1 MRIPSTSDLCQ
12 AHSNR
17 AYDKMEVISDHIHE
31 LMDLYEW
38 IFNLRA
44 YLASL
49 LAGYVTIG
57 TDQTITG
64 KKTFENLKAH
74 VLNIANATE
83 VLNEGYITTGYY
95 NDSDPALIIHF
106 TAYDD
111 DVPYET
117 RLYLVSKPGGNPY
130 FVIPPT
136 NANDNHS
143 AVRLDYLKSILATL
157 NDGSDGLADRIS
169 AIENQLAN
177 VLPLDGTP
185 TEGSSKGVTSN
196 GIWVAIQNAAR
207 GVLDNLPPFPV
218 ASTIQKGIM
227 QVGDYLTVDNGVV
240 GVDADALATYIRSQL
255 NIDSS
260 VSGGLLNYSSV
271 ELEVTSGSNIYDA
284 EHQHFYPA
292 NGSEDGLPVDGS
304 DTTKAYLGSNSG
316 NGNVYLNP
324 KPDTAASSVIGIT
337 NVKCTNLS
345 TGASNYYIPLRTVII
360 LTGLDVYLQSNQGG
374 FAKLN
379 TWTVKCWFRNRDYTL
394 TSEDKIEINDQ
405 ATAFIATRIA
415 TGNYPNNSETRVSVQ
430 PAGSQSAVPMG
441 AGYYIISDDLYYD
454 TGALS

>member
-117 RLYLVSKPGGNPY
+117 RLYLVAKPGGNPY

-136 NANDNHS
+136 NADDDHS
-143 AVRLDYLKSILATL
+143 AVRLDYLNSILSTL
-157 NDGSDGLADRIS
+157 NSGSDGLADRIAALENKMG
-169 AIENQLAN
+169 AIYPFDSE
-177 VLPLDGTP
+177 P
-185 TEGSSKGVTSN
+185 TEGSTKGVIS
-196 GIWVAIQNAAR
+196 GGVFSAIQSAINNIDFPET
-207 GVLDNLPPFPV
+207 VLPV
-218 ASTIQKGIM
+218 ATKLAKGIM
-227 QVGDYLTVDNGVV
+227 QVGDYLLVNDGLVSVDW
-240 GVDADALATYIRSQL
+240 ATIKAYIDGAITAQFNMNAGASMYGAICAEDGWYENNVLVHGTQ
-255 NIDSS
+255 NSS
-260 VSGGLLNYSSV
+260 RVNEDVSITNNVSGDVIEPRHIIRNWVVRKYAAISV
-271 ELEVTSGSNIYDA
+271 PNMDPIPGY
-284 EHQHFYPA
+284 Q
-292 NGSEDGLPVDGS
+292 GW
-304 DTTKAYLGSNSG
+304 
-316 NGNVYLNP
+316 
-324 KPDTAASSVIGIT
+324 
-337 NVKCTNLS
+337 
-345 TGASNYYIPLRTVII
+345 YIWVN
-360 LTGLDVYLQSNQGG
+360 DN
-374 FAKLN
+374 
-379 TWTVKCWFRNRDYTL
+379 YTL
-394 TSEDKIEINDQ
+394 TTEDKAAINE
-405 ATAFIATRIA
+405 F
-415 TGNYPNNSETRVSVQ
+415 TGVDL
-430 PAGSQSAVPMG
+430 SQEPGRYA
-441 AGYYIISDDLYYD
+441 IQYD
-454 TGALS
+454 SGEVE

>member
-111 DVPYET
+111 NIPYET
-117 RLYLVSKPGGNPY
+117 RLYLVSRPGGNPY

-136 NANDNHS
+136 NADDDNS
-143 AVRLDYLKSILATL
+143 AVRLDYLRSVLATL
-157 NDGSDGLADRIS
+157 NDGSAGLADRIAALENKMDAIYPFDS
-169 AIENQLAN
+169 A
-177 VLPLDGTP
+177 P
-185 TEGSSKGVTSN
+185 TESSSKGVTS
-196 GIWVAIQNAAR
+196 GGVFDAIQDAINSIDIPEIPD
-207 GVLDNLPPFPV
+207 VVFPV
-218 ASTIQKGIM
+218 ATTEQKGIV
-227 QVGDYLTVDNGVV
+227 QIGNYLIVNDGLISIDVASLKEALGLGGSSSVDTWTTLTATV
-240 GVDADALATYIRSQL
+240 GVPAGRRAGRWDNSIPWCNETTASFIKGQIGTTNSSLTPTVEYGFTDTTNLTPEGLHKGATIGTTITCKNTSTNVVVKYVPVRTVGYLSAW
-255 NIDSS
+255 D
-260 VSGGLLNYSSV
+260 VSMGGNSEGGLKYG
-271 ELEVTSGSNIYDA
+271 VTICA
-284 EHQHFYPA
+284 FYRK
-292 NGSEDGLPVDGS
+292 N
-304 DTTKAYLGSNSG
+304 
-316 NGNVYLNP
+316 
-324 KPDTAASSVIGIT
+324 
-337 NVKCTNLS
+337 
-345 TGASNYYIPLRTVII
+345 
-360 LTGLDVYLQSNQGG
+360 
-374 FAKLN
+374 
-379 TWTVKCWFRNRDYTL
+379 DYTL
-394 TSEDKIEINDQ
+394 TAADIAEINAEADE
-405 ATAFIATRIA
+405 FLS
-415 TGNYPNNSETRVSVQ
+415 N
-430 PAGSQSAVPMG
+430 VPDTPVIPY
-441 AGYYIISDDLYYD
+441 GYTVTYD

>member
-117 RLYLVSKPGGNPY
+117 RLYLVSQPGGNPY

-136 NANDNHS
+136 NADDDNS
-143 AVRLDYLKSILATL
+143 AVRLDYLNSVLSTL
-157 NDGSDGLADRIS
+157 NDGSEGLADRI
-169 AIENQLAN
+169 AALENKMDA
-177 VLPLDGTP
+177 VYPFDTEP
-185 TEGSSKGVTSN
+185 IEGSTKGVTSGGVFDAIQTAIN
-196 GIWVAIQNAAR
+196 GIDI
-207 GVLDNLPPFPV
+207 PEIPEFPI
-218 ASTIQKGIM
+218 ATTEQKGIM
-227 QVGDYLTVDNGVV
+227 QVGDYLTVNNGLVSIDV
-240 GVDADALATYIRSQL
+240 ASLREALGLGGVSSVDTWTSISANVIVPVATQSGERADRW
-255 NIDSS
+255 DSS
-260 VSGGLLNYSSV
+260 IPWCGETTASFIKGQIGTTNSS
-271 ELEVTSGSNIYDA
+271 LT
-284 EHQHFYPA
+284 PA
-292 NGSEDGLPVDGS
+292 IEYNFT
-304 DTTKAYLGSNSG
+304 DTTNLTPEGLHKGA
-316 NGNVYLNP
+316 
-324 KPDTAASSVIGIT
+324 TIGTTITCKNTST
-337 NVKCTNLS
+337 NVVVKYVPVRTVGYLS
-345 TGASNYYIPLRTVII
+345 TWDVSMGGNSEGGVRYTVTICAF
-360 LTGLDVYLQSNQGG
+360 YRKS
-374 FAKLN
+374 
-379 TWTVKCWFRNRDYTL
+379 DYTL
-394 TSEDKIEINDQ
+394 TEADIAEINAEADE
-405 ATAFIATRIA
+405 FLS
-415 TGNYPNNSETRVSVQ
+415 NVPNTPVI
-430 PAGSQSAVPMG
+430 PY
-441 AGYYIISDDLYYD
+441 GYTVTYD

>member
-49 LAGYVTIG
+49 LTGYVTIG

-117 RLYLVSKPGGNPY
+117 RLYLVSQPGGNPY
-130 FVIPPT
+130 FIIPPT
-136 NANDNHS
+136 NADDDNS

-157 NDGSDGLADRIS
+157 NDGSNGLADRIAALEDKMD
-169 AIENQLAN
+169 AIYPFDTA
-177 VLPLDGTP
+177 P
-185 TEGSSKGVTSN
+185 TEGSTKGVTSGGVFDAIQTAIN
-196 GIWVAIQNAAR
+196 GI
-207 GVLDNLPPFPV
+207 DFPATV
-218 ASTIQKGIM
+218 FPIASTEQKGIM
-227 QVGDYLTVDNGVV
+227 QVGEYLTVNDGVV
-240 GVDADALATYIRSQL
+240 GVDADALATYIRQQL
-255 NIDSS
+255 NLSGFDSGLLTYTS
-260 VSGGLLNYSSV
+260 VSGGFVIGYNAF
-271 ELEVTSGSNIYDA
+271 SND
-284 EHQHFYPA
+284 PA
-292 NGSEDGLPVDGS
+292 NDNYAVS
-304 DTTKAYLGSNSG
+304 DTDPVLSDAIDITDTTQAFFTGNTGAGNDYLE
-316 NGNVYLNP
+316 P
-324 KPDTAASSVIGIT
+324 KVKGTAVSTIGTSVI
-337 NVKCTNLS
+337 KCTNLS
-345 TGASNYYIPLRTVII
+345 SGASNYYIPLRTVII
-360 LTGLDVYLQSNQGG
+360 RSGREVTLPSYHGGLVVRDYY
-374 FAKLN
+374 
-379 TWTVKCWFRNRDYTL
+379 TIKCWFRNRDYTL
-394 TSEDKIEINDQ
+394 QDVDKLVINDQ
-405 ATAFIATRIA
+405 ANAFIAARL
-415 TGNYPNNSETRVSVQ
+415 YSENTEGLHVISE
-430 PAGSQSAVPMG
+430 GSG
-441 AGYYIISDDLYYD
+441 IGGYTPGDDVYYD

>member
-31 LMDLYEW
+31 IMDLYEW

-64 KKTFENLKAH
+64 KKVFENLKAH

-117 RLYLVSKPGGNPY
+117 RLYLVAQPGGNPY

-136 NANDNHS
+136 NADDDHS
-143 AVRLDYLKSILATL
+143 AVRLDYLNSILSTL
-157 NDGSDGLADRIS
+157 NDGSDGLADRIAALENKMD
-169 AIENQLAN
+169 AIYPFDTE
-177 VLPLDGTP
+177 PTDGST
-185 TEGSSKGVTSN
+185 KGVTS
-196 GIWVAIQNAAR
+196 GGVFDAIQSAINNIDFPET
-207 GVLDNLPPFPV
+207 VFPV
-218 ASTIQKGIM
+218 ASTEQKGIM
-227 QVGDYLTVDNGVV
+227 QVGEYLTVNNGVV

-260 VSGGLLNYSSV
+260 LSGGLLTYSSV
-271 ELEVTSGSNIYDA
+271 TGEAYLGYNHSN
-284 EHQHFYPA
+284 P
-292 NGSEDGLPVDGS
+292 DGGWFDSSNPNPDVSDLVDTS
-304 DTTKAYLGSNSG
+304 DTTQAFLTSNSG
-316 NGNVYLNP
+316 NGNAYLVP
-324 KPDTAASSVIGIT
+324 KASTSATATIGST
-337 NVKCTNLS
+337 EVKCTNLS
-345 TGASNYYIPLRTVII
+345 TGASNYYIPVRTVII
-360 LTGLDVYLQSNQGG
+360 CAERYVKLPGNSNGLEILDIY
-374 FAKLN
+374 AI
-379 TWTVKCWFRNRDYTL
+379 KCWFRNKDYTL
-394 TSEDKIEINDQ
+394 TAADKLEVNDQ
-405 ATAFIATRIA
+405 ANAFIATRL
-415 TGNYPNNSETRVSVQ
+415 YSENT
-430 PAGSQSAVPMG
+430 AGLTV
-441 AGYYIISDDLYYD
+441 ISSGSGISTYTLGDDVYYD
-454 TGALS
+454 TGDLT

>member
-95 NDSDPALIIHF
+95 NDSDPALIVHF

-117 RLYLVSKPGGNPY
+117 RLYLVSQPGGNPY

-136 NANDNHS
+136 NADDDNS

-157 NDGSDGLADRIS
+157 NDGSEGLADRIAALEDKMD
-169 AIENQLAN
+169 AIYPFDTA
-177 VLPLDGTP
+177 P
-185 TEGSSKGVTSN
+185 TEGSTKGVTS
-196 GIWVAIQNAAR
+196 GGVFDAIQNAIDGIEFPAT
-207 GVLDNLPPFPV
+207 VFPV
-218 ASTIQKGIM
+218 ASASQKGIM
-227 QVGDYLTVDNGVV
+227 QVGEYLTVDNGVV

-260 VSGGLLNYSSV
+260 ISGGLLTYTHVDLEITRGANFYDSS
-271 ELEVTSGSNIYDA
+271 L
-284 EHQHFYPA
+284 QHFFPSD
-292 NGSEDGLPVDGS
+292 GSESGLPVSTS
-304 DTTKAYLGSNSG
+304 DTTKAYLGSNEG
-316 NGNVYLNP
+316 NGNAYLTP
-324 KPDTAASSVIGIT
+324 KGDLSSNATIGST
-337 NVKCTNLS
+337 NIKCTNLS

-360 LTGLDVYLQSNQGG
+360 LNEMDVILPSNWGG
-374 FAKLN
+374 FEDRRKYILR
-379 TWTVKCWFRNRDYTL
+379 CWFRNRDYTPSSADL
-394 TSEDKIEINDQ
+394 TEINDQ
-405 ATAFIATRIA
+405 ANALLANHIAAGTHD
-415 TGNYPNNSETRVSVQ
+415 NSEENFSVGHYNPTNSEPYTYGGTYVLQ
-430 PAGSQSAVPMG
+430 T
-441 AGYYIISDDLYYD
+441 SDYYD

>member
-95 NDSDPALIIHF
+95 NDSDPALIVHF

-117 RLYLVSKPGGNPY
+117 RLYLVSQPGGNPY

-136 NANDNHS
+136 NADDDHS
-143 AVRLDYLKSILATL
+143 AVRLDYLNSILSTL
-157 NDGSDGLADRIS
+157 NDGSSGLADRI
-169 AIENQLAN
+169 AALENKMGEIY
-177 VLPLDGTP
+177 PFDSEP
-185 TEGSSKGVTSN
+185 TENSTKGVTSGGVFDAIQSAIN
-196 GIWVAIQNAAR
+196 GIDFPET
-207 GVLDNLPPFPV
+207 VLPV
-218 ASTIQKGIM
+218 ATTSQKGIM
-227 QVGDYLTVDNGVV
+227 QVGDYLLVNDGLVSVNW
-240 GVDADALATYIRSQL
+240 AAIKAYIDGAIEAQFNMHVAAKMYGAVCTTDGWES
-255 NIDSS
+255 NDSAVLGTQNS
-260 VSGGLLNYSSV
+260 SRVNEDVSVTNNVSGDVIEPRHIIRNFVVQKYAAISV
-271 ELEVTSGSNIYDA
+271 PNTEAIPGY
-284 EHQHFYPA
+284 Q
-292 NGSEDGLPVDGS
+292 GW
-304 DTTKAYLGSNSG
+304 
-316 NGNVYLNP
+316 
-324 KPDTAASSVIGIT
+324 
-337 NVKCTNLS
+337 
-345 TGASNYYIPLRTVII
+345 YIWVN
-360 LTGLDVYLQSNQGG
+360 DN
-374 FAKLN
+374 
-379 TWTVKCWFRNRDYTL
+379 YTL
-394 TSEDKIEINDQ
+394 TTEDKAAINE
-405 ATAFIATRIA
+405 F
-415 TGNYPNNSETRVSVQ
+415 TGVDFSTEPGRYLIQ
-430 PAGSQSAVPMG
+430 
-441 AGYYIISDDLYYD
+441 YD
-454 TGALS
+454 SGEVE

>member
-31 LMDLYEW
+31 IMDLYEW

-111 DVPYET
+111 DVSYET
-117 RLYLVSKPGGNPY
+117 RLYLVSRPGGNPY

-136 NANDNHS
+136 NANDDNS
-143 AVRLDYLKSILATL
+143 AVRLDYLKSVLTTL
-157 NDGSDGLADRIS
+157 NDGSAGLADRITALENKMDTIYPFDS
-169 AIENQLAN
+169 A
-177 VLPLDGTP
+177 P
-185 TEGSSKGVTSN
+185 TEGSTKGVTS
-196 GIWVAIQNAAR
+196 GGVFDAIQNAIDSIDIPEIPET
-207 GVLDNLPPFPV
+207 VFPI
-218 ASTIQKGIM
+218 ATTEQKGII
-227 QVGDYLTVDNGVV
+227 QIGDYLTVDNGLVSIDVTSLREALGLGGVSSVDTWTSTTANVVV
-240 GVDADALATYIRSQL
+240 G
-255 NIDSS
+255 
-260 VSGGLLNYSSV
+260 G
-271 ELEVTSGSNIYDA
+271 
-284 EHQHFYPA
+284 
-292 NGSEDGLPVDGS
+292 GS
-304 DTTKAYLGSNSG
+304 DGRASRWDNSIPWCNETTASFIKGRTGTTNSF
-316 NGNVYLNP
+316 LTP
-324 KPDTAASSVIGIT
+324 VIGYGFTDPINLTPEGLQKGAAIGETIICKNTST
-337 NVKCTNLS
+337 NVIVK
-345 TGASNYYIPLRTVII
+345 YVPVRTVGY
-360 LTGLDVYLQSNQGG
+360 LSSWDVSMGGTSQGG
-374 FAKLN
+374 VRY
-379 TWTVKCWFRNRDYTL
+379 TVTICAFYRKSDYTL
-394 TSEDKIEINDQ
+394 TAADIAEINAEADEFL
-405 ATAFIATRIA
+405 T
-415 TGNYPNNSETRVSVQ
+415 N
-430 PAGSQSAVPMG
+430 VPDTPVIPY
-441 AGYYIISDDLYYD
+441 GYTVTYD

>member
-95 NDSDPALIIHF
+95 NDSDPALIVHF

-117 RLYLVSKPGGNPY
+117 RLYLVSQPGGNPY

-136 NANDNHS
+136 NADDDNS
-143 AVRLDYLKSILATL
+143 AVRLDYLNSVLSTL
-157 NDGSDGLADRIS
+157 NDGSEGLADRI
-169 AIENQLAN
+169 AALENKMDA
-177 VLPLDGTP
+177 VYPFDTEP
-185 TEGSSKGVTSN
+185 TEGSTKGVTSGGVFDAIQTAIN
-196 GIWVAIQNAAR
+196 GIDFPETV
-207 GVLDNLPPFPV
+207 FPV
-218 ASTIQKGIM
+218 ATTEQKGIM
-227 QVGDYLTVDNGVV
+227 QVGEYLTVDNGVV
-240 GVDADALATYIRSQL
+240 GVDADALATYIRQQL
-255 NIDSS
+255 NLSGFDSGLLTYTS
-260 VSGGLLNYSSV
+260 VSGGFVIGYN
-271 ELEVTSGSNIYDA
+271 GFSNDPDDDRYAVRDA
-284 EHQHFYPA
+284 DPA
-292 NGSEDGLPVDGS
+292 LSDAINIT
-304 DTTKAYLGSNSG
+304 DTTQAFFTGNTGAGNDYLE
-316 NGNVYLNP
+316 P
-324 KPDTAASSVIGIT
+324 KVKGTAVSTIGVSVI
-337 NVKCTNLS
+337 KCTNTS
-345 TGASNYYIPLRTVII
+345 SGASNYYIPLRTMII
-360 LTGLDVYLQSNQGG
+360 RSGREVRLPSYDNGLVVRDYY
-374 FAKLN
+374 
-379 TWTVKCWFRNRDYTL
+379 TIKCWFRNRDYTL
-394 TSEDKIEINDQ
+394 QDVDKLEINDQ
-405 ATAFIATRIA
+405 ANAFIATRL
-415 TGNYPNNSETRVSVQ
+415 YSENTKGLHVISE
-430 PAGSQSAVPMG
+430 GSGTSTYTPG
-441 AGYYIISDDLYYD
+441 DDIYYD

>member
-111 DVPYET
+111 NVPYET
-117 RLYLVSKPGGNPY
+117 RLYLVAQPGGNPY

-136 NANDNHS
+136 NADDDNS
-143 AVRLDYLKSILATL
+143 AVRLDYLNSILATL
-157 NDGSDGLADRIS
+157 NNGSDGLADRIAALENKMN
-169 AIENQLAN
+169 AIY
-177 VLPLDGTP
+177 PFDTTP
-185 TEGSSKGVTSN
+185 TNGSTKGVTS
-196 GIWVAIQNAAR
+196 GGVFSAIQSAINNIDFPET
-207 GVLDNLPPFPV
+207 VLPV
-218 ASTIQKGIM
+218 ASTEQKGIM
-227 QVGDYLTVDNGVV
+227 QVGDYLLVNNGLVSVDWATIKAYIDGAITAQFNMNASAKMYGAVCAVDGWHDNDVV
-240 GVDADALATYIRSQL
+240 AHGTQ
-255 NIDSS
+255 NSS
-260 VSGGLLNYSSV
+260 RVNEDVSITNNVSGDVIEPRHIIRNWVVQKMAAISV
-271 ELEVTSGSNIYDA
+271 PNTDA
-284 EHQHFYPA
+284 IPGYQ
-292 NGSEDGLPVDGS
+292 GW
-304 DTTKAYLGSNSG
+304 
-316 NGNVYLNP
+316 
-324 KPDTAASSVIGIT
+324 
-337 NVKCTNLS
+337 
-345 TGASNYYIPLRTVII
+345 YIWVN
-360 LTGLDVYLQSNQGG
+360 DN
-374 FAKLN
+374 
-379 TWTVKCWFRNRDYTL
+379 YTL
-394 TSEDKIEINDQ
+394 TAEDKAAINE
-405 ATAFIATRIA
+405 F
-415 TGNYPNNSETRVSVQ
+415 TGVDFSTEPGRYAIQ
-430 PAGSQSAVPMG
+430 
-441 AGYYIISDDLYYD
+441 YD
-454 TGALS
+454 SGEVE

>member
-31 LMDLYEW
+31 IMDLYEW

-95 NDSDPALIIHF
+95 NDSDPALIVHF
-106 TAYDD
+106 TAYDG

-117 RLYLVSKPGGNPY
+117 RLYLVSQPGGNPY

-136 NANDNHS
+136 NADDNHS
-143 AVRLDYLKSILATL
+143 AVRLDYLNSVLATL
-157 NDGSDGLADRIS
+157 NNNDFDGLADRVT

-177 VLPLDGTP
+177 VLPMDSAP
-185 TEGSSKGVTSN
+185 TEGSHKAVTSN
-196 GIWVAIQNAAR
+196 GIWVAIQNAVR
-207 GVLDNLPPFPV
+207 GVMDNLPPFPV

-240 GVDADALATYIRSQL
+240 GVDMDSLMTYIRSQIH
-255 NIDSS
+255 IDS
-260 VSGGLLNYSSV
+260 GI
-271 ELEVTSGSNIYDA
+271 SGSLLTYSYVEATLYSGYNANEPYTGQFFNTTNTDGVPNL
-284 EHQHFYPA
+284 PA
-292 NGSEDGLPVDGS
+292 DFS
-304 DTTKAYLGSNSG
+304 DTTKAFLAPNIG
-316 NGNVYLNP
+316 NGNIYLTP
-324 KPDTAASSVIGIT
+324 VIKTDATSTIGVT
-337 NVKCTNLS
+337 NIKCTNLS
-345 TGASNYYIPLRTVII
+345 TGSSNYYIPLRTVII
-360 LTGLDVYLQSNQGG
+360 LTEVEIQLQDYSHGLQ
-374 FAKLN
+374 KLY
-379 TWTVKCWFRNRDYTL
+379 TWTARCWFRDRDYTPSAADL
-394 TSEDKIEINDQ
+394 TEINDQ
-405 ATAFIATRIA
+405 ATNFLSTRI
-415 TGNYPNNSETRVSVQ
+415 TETSDERFIVHLD
-430 PAGSQSAVPMG
+430 SAVG
-441 AGYYIISDDLYYD
+441 TYALTDTYYD

>member
-95 NDSDPALIIHF
+95 NDTDPALIVHF

-117 RLYLVSKPGGNPY
+117 RLYLVSQPGGNPY

-136 NANDNHS
+136 NADDDNS

-157 NDGSDGLADRIS
+157 NDGSNGLADRIAALEDKMD
-169 AIENQLAN
+169 AIYPFDTA
-177 VLPLDGTP
+177 P
-185 TEGSSKGVTSN
+185 TEGSTKGVTSGGVFNAIQTAIN
-196 GIWVAIQNAAR
+196 GIDFPETV
-207 GVLDNLPPFPV
+207 FPV
-218 ASTIQKGIM
+218 ATTEQKGIM
-227 QVGDYLTVDNGVV
+227 QVGNYLTVDNGVV
-240 GVDADALATYIRSQL
+240 GVDVDALTTYIRSQL
-255 NIDSS
+255 NINSS
-260 VSGGLLNYSSV
+260 INVSLLSYSFV
-271 ELEVTSGSNIYDA
+271 ELVIDSLNTEQSNAY
-284 EHQHFYPA
+284 A
-292 NGSEDGLPVDGS
+292 NLVQAIGGADR
-304 DTTKAYLGSNSG
+304 TKAFLANNSG
-316 NGNVYLNP
+316 NGNAYFSP
-324 KPDTAASSVIGIT
+324 KIDLTSTAIVGST
-337 NVKCTNLS
+337 NIKCTNLS
-345 TGASNYYIPLRTVII
+345 TGSSNYYIPLRTVII
-360 LTGLDVYLQSNQGG
+360 LTGFTPPATGTYAQQPY
-374 FAKLN
+374 FAF
-379 TWTVKCWFRNRDYTL
+379 TIRCWFRNRDFTL
-394 TSEDKIEINDQ
+394 SAEDITEINDQ
-405 ATAFIATRIA
+405 ATQFIASRIGQGGISY
-415 TGNYPNNSETRVSVQ
+415 TIVYP
-430 PAGSQSAVPMG
+430 GSTSGQYREDA
-441 AGYYIISDDLYYD
+441 YYD

>member
-95 NDSDPALIIHF
+95 NDSDPALIVHF

-117 RLYLVSKPGGNPY
+117 RLYLVSQPGGNPY

-136 NANDNHS
+136 NADDDHS
-143 AVRLDYLKSILATL
+143 AVRLDYLNSILSTL
-157 NDGSDGLADRIS
+157 NDGSSGLADRI
-169 AIENQLAN
+169 AALENKMGEIY
-177 VLPLDGTP
+177 PFDSEP
-185 TEGSSKGVTSN
+185 TENSTKGVTSGGVFDAIQSAIN
-196 GIWVAIQNAAR
+196 GIDFPET
-207 GVLDNLPPFPV
+207 VLPV
-218 ASTIQKGIM
+218 ATTSQKGIM
-227 QVGDYLTVDNGVV
+227 QVGDYLLVNDGLVSVNWAAIKAYIDAAITAQFNMNVAAKMYGAVYSLTASQVDDDVS
-240 GVDADALATYIRSQL
+240 IL
-255 NIDSS
+255 NN
-260 VSGGLLNYSSV
+260 VSGDVIEPRHIIRTIEYG
-271 ELEVTSGSNIYDA
+271 IYTGGTDVSIFGFDFHRGEGA
-284 EHQHFYPA
+284 A
-292 NGSEDGLPVDGS
+292 NQSPF
-304 DTTKAYLGSNSG
+304 T
-316 NGNVYLNP
+316 VY
-324 KPDTAASSVIGIT
+324 
-337 NVKCTNLS
+337 C
-345 TGASNYYIPLRTVII
+345 YIWKN
-360 LTGLDVYLQSNQGG
+360 DS
-374 FAKLN
+374 
-379 TWTVKCWFRNRDYTL
+379 YTL
-394 TSEDKIEINDQ
+394 TTEDKAAINEFTGIPDGAAGGVIIE
-405 ATAFIATRIA
+405 
-415 TGNYPNNSETRVSVQ
+415 
-430 PAGSQSAVPMG
+430 
-441 AGYYIISDDLYYD
+441 SDSGDVE
-454 TGALS
+454 

>member
-117 RLYLVSKPGGNPY
+117 RLYLVAQPGGNPY

-136 NANDNHS
+136 NADDDHS
-143 AVRLDYLKSILATL
+143 AVRLDYLNSILSTL

-169 AIENQLAN
+169 ALENKMN
-177 VLPLDGTP
+177 EIYPFDTEPTDGST
-185 TEGSSKGVTSN
+185 KGVTS
-196 GIWVAIQNAAR
+196 GGVFDAIQSAINNIDFPET
-207 GVLDNLPPFPV
+207 VLPV
-218 ASTIQKGIM
+218 ASTEQKGIM
-227 QVGDYLTVDNGVV
+227 QVGDYLLVNNGLVSVDWATIKAYIDGAITAQFNMNASAKMYGAEYSLSASQV
-240 GVDADALATYIRSQL
+240 GDDVSIL
-255 NIDSS
+255 NN
-260 VSGGLLNYSSV
+260 VSGDVIEPRHVIRAIRYAIHTGGYDTDKFGFHFHRS
-271 ELEVTSGSNIYDA
+271 EGTSIESP
-284 EHQHFYPA
+284 FYA
-292 NGSEDGLPVDGS
+292 F
-304 DTTKAYLGSNSG
+304 
-316 NGNVYLNP
+316 
-324 KPDTAASSVIGIT
+324 
-337 NVKCTNLS
+337 C
-345 TGASNYYIPLRTVII
+345 YIWKN
-360 LTGLDVYLQSNQGG
+360 DN
-374 FAKLN
+374 
-379 TWTVKCWFRNRDYTL
+379 YTL
-394 TSEDKIEINDQ
+394 TTEDKAAINEY
-405 ATAFIATRIA
+405 
-415 TGNYPNNSETRVSVQ
+415 TGMDDEPGVGGV
-430 PAGSQSAVPMG
+430 
-441 AGYYIISDDLYYD
+441 YIDDD
-454 TGALS
+454 SGEVE

>member
-1 MRIPSTSDLCQ
+1 MRIPSTSDLVQ

-95 NDSDPALIIHF
+95 NDSDPALIVHF

-117 RLYLVSKPGGNPY
+117 RLYLVSRPGGNPY

-136 NANDNHS
+136 NANDNNS
-143 AVRLDYLKSILATL
+143 AVRLDYLKSILTTL
-157 NDGSDGLADRIS
+157 NDGSYGLANRVS
-169 AIENQLAN
+169 ALENRLVN

-196 GIWVAIQNAAR
+196 GIWVAIQNAVR
-207 GVLDNLPPFPV
+207 GVMDNLPPFPV

-255 NIDSS
+255 NIDTSI
-260 VSGGLLNYSSV
+260 SGSLLTYSSV
-271 ELEVTSGSNIYDA
+271 ELVIDEPSNLEQSNNTLENAAQAI
-284 EHQHFYPA
+284 
-292 NGSEDGLPVDGS
+292 GGEDR
-304 DTTKAYLGSNSG
+304 TKAFLANNSG
-316 NGNVYLNP
+316 NGNAYLSP
-324 KPDTAASSVIGIT
+324 KIDLGSSATVGST
-337 NVKCTNLS
+337 NIKCTNLS
-345 TGASNYYIPLRTVII
+345 TGSSNYFIPLRTVII
-360 LTGLDVYLQSNQGG
+360 LTDFTAPASGAYGQRAY
-374 FAKLN
+374 FAF
-379 TWTVKCWFRNRDYTL
+379 TVRCWFRNRDFTL
-394 TSEDKIEINDQ
+394 SAEDITEINDR
-405 ATAFIATRIA
+405 ATQFIASRIGQEGISYTIYYA
-415 TGNYPNNSETRVSVQ
+415 PGSESGQYRED
-430 PAGSQSAVPMG
+430 A
-441 AGYYIISDDLYYD
+441 YYD
-454 TGALS
+454 TGDLT

>member
-31 LMDLYEW
+31 IMDLYEW

-143 AVRLDYLKSILATL
+143 AVRLDYLNSVLSTL
-157 NDGSDGLADRIS
+157 NDGSAGLADRIAALKNKMDTIYPFDS
-169 AIENQLAN
+169 S
-177 VLPLDGTP
+177 P
-185 TEGSSKGVTSN
+185 TEGSSKGVTSGGVFDAIQTAIN
-196 GIWVAIQNAAR
+196 GIDFPETV
-207 GVLDNLPPFPV
+207 FPV
-218 ASTIQKGIM
+218 ATTEQKGIM
-227 QVGDYLTVDNGVV
+227 QVGDYLTVNDGLVSINVASLREALGLGGVSSVDTWTSITANVVV
-240 GVDADALATYIRSQL
+240 GGGSDGRASRW
-255 NIDSS
+255 DSS
-260 VSGGLLNYSSV
+260 IPWCNETTASFIKGQIGTTNSFLTPAIGYGFTDPINLTPEGLQKGATIGETITCKN
-271 ELEVTSGSNIYDA
+271 TS
-284 EHQHFYPA
+284 
-292 NGSEDGLPVDGS
+292 
-304 DTTKAYLGSNSG
+304 
-316 NGNVYLNP
+316 
-324 KPDTAASSVIGIT
+324 T
-337 NVKCTNLS
+337 NVIVK
-345 TGASNYYIPLRTVII
+345 YVPVRTVGY
-360 LTGLDVYLQSNQGG
+360 LSSWDVSMGGTSQGG
-374 FAKLN
+374 VRY
-379 TWTVKCWFRNRDYTL
+379 TVTICAFYRKNDYTL
-394 TSEDKIEINDQ
+394 TAADIAEINAE
-405 ATAFIATRIA
+405 ATEFL
-415 TGNYPNNSETRVSVQ
+415 SD
-430 PAGSQSAVPMG
+430 VPDTPVIPY
-441 AGYYIISDDLYYD
+441 GYTVIYD
-454 TGALS
+454 TGDLT

>member
-31 LMDLYEW
+31 IMDLYEW

-111 DVPYET
+111 DVSYET
-117 RLYLVSKPGGNPY
+117 RLYLVSRPGGNPY

-136 NANDNHS
+136 NANDDNS
-143 AVRLDYLKSILATL
+143 AVRLDYLNRVLSTL
-157 NDGSDGLADRIS
+157 NDGSSGLADRIT
-169 AIENQLAN
+169 AIENQLVN
-177 VLPLDGTP
+177 VLPLDSAP
-185 TEGSSKGVTSN
+185 TEGSHKAVTSN
-196 GIWVAIQNAAR
+196 GIWVAIQNAVR
-207 GVLDNLPPFPV
+207 GVMDNLPSFPV

-227 QVGDYLTVDNGVV
+227 QVGDYLTVNNGVV
-240 GVDADALATYIRSQL
+240 GVDIDALTTYIRSQI

-260 VSGGLLNYSSV
+260 VNGRLLTYSSV
-271 ELEVTSGSNIYDA
+271 TLSVSSTV
-284 EHQHFYPA
+284 
-292 NGSEDGLPVDGS
+292 GLPIDGN
-304 DTTKAYLGSNSG
+304 DTTKAYLGRNSG
-316 NGNVYLNP
+316 NGNKYLEPVINL
-324 KPDTAASSVIGIT
+324 TSAATVGSSEI
-337 NVKCTNLS
+337 KCTNLS
-345 TGASNYYIPLRTVII
+345 TGSSNYYIPVRTIMI
-360 LTGLDVYLQSNQGG
+360 LVGLDVQLPDYSHGMETHG
-374 FAKLN
+374 
-379 TWTVKCWFRNRDYTL
+379 TWEIKCWFRNKDYIL
-394 TSEDKIEINDQ
+394 TSEDKTEINDQ
-405 ATAFIATRIA
+405 ATEYLATRLNGSNDPRVIINPS
-415 TGNYPNNSETRVSVQ
+415 TGSYSMP
-430 PAGSQSAVPMG
+430 
-441 AGYYIISDDLYYD
+441 SDVYYD

>member
-95 NDSDPALIIHF
+95 NDTDPALIVHF

-117 RLYLVSKPGGNPY
+117 RLYLVSRPGGNPY

-136 NANDNHS
+136 NANDNNS

-157 NDGSDGLADRIS
+157 NDGSNGLADRIS
-169 AIENQLAN
+169 ALEDKMNAIYPFDTE
-177 VLPLDGTP
+177 P
-185 TEGSSKGVTSN
+185 TEGSTKGVTS
-196 GIWVAIQNAAR
+196 GGVFDAIQTAINNI
-207 GVLDNLPPFPV
+207 DFPEIPETV
-218 ASTIQKGIM
+218 FPIATTEQKGIM
-227 QVGDYLTVDNGVV
+227 QVGDYLAVNNGLVSIDVASLREALGLGGVSSVDTWTSITANVVV
-240 GVDADALATYIRSQL
+240 GG
-255 NIDSS
+255 SS
-260 VSGGLLNYSSV
+260 NGRASRWDNSIPWCNETTASFIKGRTGTTNSVLTPAIEYGFTDPTNLTPEGLQKGAAIGETITCKN
-271 ELEVTSGSNIYDA
+271 TS
-284 EHQHFYPA
+284 
-292 NGSEDGLPVDGS
+292 
-304 DTTKAYLGSNSG
+304 
-316 NGNVYLNP
+316 
-324 KPDTAASSVIGIT
+324 T
-337 NVKCTNLS
+337 NVIVK
-345 TGASNYYIPLRTVII
+345 YVPVRTVGY
-360 LTGLDVYLQSNQGG
+360 LSAWDVSMGGTSQGG
-374 FAKLN
+374 VMY
-379 TWTVKCWFRNRDYTL
+379 TVTICAFYRKSDYTL
-394 TSEDKIEINDQ
+394 TAADIAEIN
-405 ATAFIATRIA
+405 AEAAEFLA
-415 TGNYPNNSETRVSVQ
+415 E
-430 PAGSQSAVPMG
+430 VPTTPVVPY
-441 AGYYIISDDLYYD
+441 GYTVTYD
-454 TGALS
+454 TGDLT